1 MKNLRRAIK
10 MKTKVK
16 MNIDEN
22 AIKEKIKTD
31 LKKINVN
38 SNWND
43 KIENFQI
50 DFIGNM
56 KNKESKTLLKENIF
70 DSFNSLIDNRVVIP
84 MNNFAK
90 KHPYFSLIFSII
102 ALLVSILK

>member
-1 MKNLRRAIK
+1 MKEQRIIN
-10 MKTKVK
+10 
-16 MNIDEN
+16 NEFSD
-22 AIKEKIKTD
+22 IKEKIKTD